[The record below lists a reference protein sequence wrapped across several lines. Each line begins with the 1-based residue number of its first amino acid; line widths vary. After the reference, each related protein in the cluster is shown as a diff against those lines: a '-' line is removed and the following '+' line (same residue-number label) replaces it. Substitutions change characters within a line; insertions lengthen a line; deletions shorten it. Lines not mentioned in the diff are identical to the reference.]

1 MIIVTGAAGLIGS
14 AVVRELNN
22 RGETDLLLV
31 DHLYTSEKWLNLRSL
46 KFSHYMER
54 DAFIQAVQNNPVLPE
69 GDLRNAKAI
78 IHLGACSST
87 MEMDVGYL
95 IQNNYEYS
103 RVLAEFARTNSI
115 RMVYAS
121 SAATYGDGSSGYED
135 DEEKLHLLRPL
146 NPYGYSKHLFDLWLQ
161 KRGFGT
167 NFAGIKYFNVFGP
180 NEYHKGDMQSL
191 VLKAFRQIQKD
202 GVIRLFKS
210 YNPNY
215 GDGKQER
222 DFFYV
227 SDAAK
232 ITVNL
237 ALDLKEAGGIF
248 NAGSGEAKTWIEL
261 AESIF
266 AAIERKPKIEFIE
279 MPEELRTRYQYH
291 TCAPMGKLFKTGY
304 SSKATPL
311 KEAVREYVADY
322 LMNGELRA

>member
-1 MIIVTGAAGLIGS
+1 MIVVTGAAGLIGS

-22 RGETDLLLV
+22 REETDILLV
-31 DHLYTSEKWLNLRSL
+31 DHLSTSEKWLNLRSL

-54 DAFIQAVQNNPVLPE
+54 DAFIKTIQNNPDLPE
-69 GDLRNAKAI
+69 GDLRDAKAI

-87 MEMDVGYL
+87 MEMDVAYL

-103 RVLAEFARTNSI
+103 RLLAEFARTNSI

-121 SAATYGDGSSGYED
+121 SAATYGDGNNGYED
-135 DEEKLHLLRPL
+135 DEKKLNLLRPL

-161 KRGFGT
+161 KRGFDT

-180 NEYHKGDMQSL
+180 NEYHKGNMQSL
-191 VLKAFRQIQKD
+191 VLKAFRQIQRD

-232 ITVNL
+232 ITVSL
-237 ALDLKEAGGIF
+237 ALDLKDTGGIF

-266 AAIERKPKIEFIE
+266 DAMGKKSKIEFID
-279 MPEELRTRYQYH
+279 MPEELRNRYQYY
-291 TCAPMGKLFKTGY
+291 TCAPMEKLFNTGY
-304 SSKATPL
+304 ASKATPL
-311 KEAVREYVADY
+311 RDAVREYVADY
-322 LMNGELRA
+322 LMKNELRA